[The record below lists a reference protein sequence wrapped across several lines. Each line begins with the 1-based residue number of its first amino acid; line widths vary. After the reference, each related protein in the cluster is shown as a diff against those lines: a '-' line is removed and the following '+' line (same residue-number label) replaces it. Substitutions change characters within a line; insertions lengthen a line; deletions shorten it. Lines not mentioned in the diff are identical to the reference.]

1 MNEEALIKEC
11 VNGER
16 HPDCGHFSGQNLCP
30 AAGDLGGK
38 CCFGLRHE
46 YGDKDCQ
53 ACALSSECAPLT
65 HGTTRSEVRP
75 TPRIIYPGRVP
86 AKTPVRVAVAPGTPT
101 RVGNNRLPIL
111 QDYGPQPGQPLLIQQ
126 PVNPEPL
133 QLNPNDGLFKRF
145 LKVSSWGA
153 GEGFFE
159 MGLNFF
165 RKRRPE

>member
-1 MNEEALIKEC
+1 VNEEVLIGQC
-11 VNGER
+11 LNGER
-16 HPDCGHFSGQNLCP
+16 ERDCDYCP
-30 AAGDLGGK
+30 AHSARRGN

-46 YGDKDCQ
+46 HGDPDCLACVLEKDCD
-53 ACALSSECAPLT
+53 PLT
-65 HGTTRSEVRP
+65 HRVAKSDVRP
-75 TPRIIYPGRVP
+75 TPRIIYPGRAP
-86 AKTPVRVAVAPGTPT
+86 AKTPVRVAVAPGTM
-101 RVGNNRLPIL
+101 VQSGQSRLPVM

-126 PVNPEPL
+126 PIHPEPL

-165 RKRRPE
+165 RRRRPE